1 MGGWDLHSLFTSLN
15 SRLDELAT
23 MTSNTTTKKGA
34 TTATSSGSK
43 SKSSSNNS
51 NPKKNPK
58 SKKKQ
63 SSPSSTTI
71 AKQSST
77 QQQQQQNKTKTK
89 PKEIIPKLVA
99 TDPPLECTQSDFE
112 ALLGDAAGLVDYD
125 EASSELLDCARYGT
139 LYLHVCMHVIMWYM
153 HKPCT
158 LVYWYWQNM

>member
-1 MGGWDLHSLFTSLN
+1 
-15 SRLDELAT
+15 

-34 TTATSSGSK
+34 TTASSGSK

-77 QQQQQQNKTKTK
+77 QQQQQQQNKTKTK

-139 LYLHVCMHVIMWYM
+139 LYLHVCMHVIM
-153 HKPCT
+153 
-158 LVYWYWQNM
+158 

>member
-1 MGGWDLHSLFTSLN
+1 
-15 SRLDELAT
+15 

-34 TTATSSGSK
+34 TTASSGSK

-58 SKKKQ
+58 SKKQQQ
-63 SSPSSTTI
+63 SSTSSTTS
-71 AKQSST
+71 KQSST
-77 QQQQQQNKTKTK
+77 QQQQQNKTKTK

-99 TDPPLECTQSDFE
+99 TDPPLECTQSDFD

-139 LYLHVCMHVIMWYM
+139 LYLHVCMHVIM
-153 HKPCT
+153 
-158 LVYWYWQNM
+158 